1 MEDLNIPDHLE
12 NVSYSFSNI
21 TDDYDDEED
30 TFLHIL
36 TIVTWIIISISLPL
50 TLMALY
56 LTVRD
61 KHVLI
66 YIINLLISGVIQ
78 LCCLIAIMADL
89 GEEVIIIPFY
99 IYWYAEIASINF
111 MVCVAFER
119 YLAIARPM
127 WYHFSRS
134 VKIYVVVCI
143 VVWLLP
149 IVYLVVLVFAANP
162 QIDDISFGIIHLLPF
177 PFFLFFL
184 VGAVRALSAAI
195 HLNSVEKRRIIG
207 TLVLPILT
215 YSLLFIPFIIRLLG
229 KEIRKNMTLTLVT
242 FIFLFLSPLA
252 NVILYVFIRKGFM
265 DKVLMSLCCKMD
277 KNENSTLGTSLNEA
291 AEGQLAPKD

>member
-134 VKIYVVVCI
+134 VKIYVVFEPYLQPSTST
-143 VVWLLP
+143 LLKNDESLEHWCCP
-149 IVYLVVLVFAANP
+149 FLLTHCC
-162 QIDDISFGIIHLLPF
+162 SFPL
-177 PFFLFFL
+177 
-184 VGAVRALSAAI
+184 
-195 HLNSVEKRRIIG
+195 
-207 TLVLPILT
+207 
-215 YSLLFIPFIIRLLG
+215 LLG
-229 KEIRKNMTLTLVT
+229 FWERK
-242 FIFLFLSPLA
+242 
-252 NVILYVFIRKGFM
+252 
-265 DKVLMSLCCKMD
+265 
-277 KNENSTLGTSLNEA
+277 
-291 AEGQLAPKD
+291 